1 VASVE
6 ENRSSHELFVLF
18 CFVEN
23 SGKCSA
29 AFHYSEKT
37 RIIIYMVGALK
48 QKGEKIEPRNLCVC
62 QDYLQ
67 GLPDSLVGARL
78 VFPVQ
83 GYLSPAH
90 VSKKNLSSARYKG
103 KTFLP

>member
-1 VASVE
+1 VVLPPY
-6 ENRSSHELFVLF
+6 RTELYVHVIL
-18 CFVEN
+18 V
-23 SGKCSA
+23 S
-29 AFHYSEKT
+29 
-37 RIIIYMVGALK
+37 
-48 QKGEKIEPRNLCVC
+48 VC

-90 VSKKNLSSARYKG
+90 VSKKKSKLGPSQRQDLSPMKRG
-103 KTFLP
+103 

>member
-1 VASVE
+1 VVLPPY
-6 ENRSSHELFVLF
+6 RTELYVHVIL
-18 CFVEN
+18 V
-23 SGKCSA
+23 S
-29 AFHYSEKT
+29 
-37 RIIIYMVGALK
+37 
-48 QKGEKIEPRNLCVC
+48 VC